1 MRPLETEHYLTNRSA
16 GLPSY
21 LHSQPLA
28 IATTQEDM
36 QKAIK
41 AAKKKIARDVLN
53 NAHSA
58 SNSPSGSDAGNL
70 PPPGLPSQSVQITTT
85 VGHQSSVQIVPLKR
99 IHPAIGDEVGTTGL
113 PPDSIAPPSDS
124 SNTMTVS
131 ATQEDFEEDF
141 VLPGDESEDETTP
154 SGDMHSQE
162 PRFSKKGAKWRREKL
177 RTRSH
182 CVLLKLYA
190 LEEGLADRAR
200 KCSTCLGI
208 KETYQCSDCTHAPML
223 CASCITDVHRYM
235 PFHRLRFWSVEEG
248 RGAWGFTSLST
259 LGFVLYLGH
268 NGFQCP
274 RAPHN
279 GIRTLQIF
287 DINGQHEIP
296 TLFCQCSELYHNQ
309 ADQLLA
315 VHLYPS
321 SDDIPQTA
329 FSFRLMKHFL
339 LSQLEMCCSAASY
352 YDMLALQTDNVNTR
366 ALKFLS
372 CTREWKVIKTLMRA
386 NSKTGTD
393 LKAGEATVKCGFCP
407 IPGVNIP
414 EDWKSDPDA

>member
-208 KETYQCSDCTHAPML
+208 KETYQYRQCQHAGTEGNVTAL
-223 CASCITDVHRYM
+223 EYD
-235 PFHRLRFWSVEEG
+235 RLPSER
-248 RGAWGFTSLST
+248 SLT
-259 LGFVLYLGH
+259 
-268 NGFQCP
+268 
-274 RAPHN
+274 
-279 GIRTLQIF
+279 
-287 DINGQHEIP
+287 
-296 TLFCQCSELYHNQ
+296 
-309 ADQLLA
+309 
-315 VHLYPS
+315 HLY
-321 SDDIPQTA
+321 Q
-329 FSFRLMKHFL
+329 KCY
-339 LSQLEMCCSAASY
+339 SQ
-352 YDMLALQTDNVNTR
+352 
-366 ALKFLS
+366 FLS